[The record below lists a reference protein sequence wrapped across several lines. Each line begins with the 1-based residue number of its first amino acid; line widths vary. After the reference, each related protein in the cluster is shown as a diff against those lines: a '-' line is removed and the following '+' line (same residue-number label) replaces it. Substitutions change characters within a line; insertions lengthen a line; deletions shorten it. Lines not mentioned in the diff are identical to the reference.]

1 MCLCQLS
8 KLARLFFKN
17 ILAMKKMALQN
28 ILFVFLM
35 KKVFALLLLTQKLWL
50 FFPTT
55 SLLNLLLVMS

>member
-1 MCLCQLS
+1 
-8 KLARLFFKN
+8 
-17 ILAMKKMALQN
+17 MKKMALQN